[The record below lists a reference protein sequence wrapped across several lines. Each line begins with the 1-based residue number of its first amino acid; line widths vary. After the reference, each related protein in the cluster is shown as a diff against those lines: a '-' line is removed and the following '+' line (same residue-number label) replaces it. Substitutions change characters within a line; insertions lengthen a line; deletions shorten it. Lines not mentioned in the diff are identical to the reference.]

1 MSDIVSMIMR
11 DIEEDVT
18 LQVSGLAVELQSKGI
33 LGRRK
38 CIRLT
43 GTVKSDLEREKIGR
57 IAAHHAGDA
66 YEVVNETTLRQEPQP
81 V

>member
-18 LQVSGLAVELQSKGI
+18 LQVSGLGVELQSKGI

-38 CIRLT
+38 YIRVT
-43 GTVKSDLEREKIGR
+43 GTVKSDLEREKMSR
-57 IAAHHAGDA
+57 IAAYHAGDA